1 LTAPGRVLYRIR
13 RILKLRATSGRPTP
27 AVGHNRWPMEKG
39 GTPRI
44 HRRDPMTRN
53 DSQPHSP
60 VGLAWMI
67 WGIGALFYLIAF
79 FQRVAPAVMT
89 DALMREFQIGAA
101 TLGNL
106 SALYFYSYV
115 AMQIPTGIIADR
127 WGPRRLL
134 SSGALVAG
142 IGTLLFALAPGMLLV
157 GTGRFL
163 VGGSVAVAFVGLL
176 QLSNNWFPPRTYSLA
191 AGMALFV
198 GIIGATCA
206 GPPLR
211 LMVEAYGWRS
221 TILASSL
228 VTFAIAAAIWLVV
241 RDYPHEKGFA
251 DWRVRDEKPARGKRL
266 TVMAG
271 LGQVLRYRNTGLL
284 FLAPG
289 GVVGPVLTFS
299 GLWGVPYLTTHRDLN
314 PAQAA
319 MLTTTLLVAWAIG
332 GPFFGW
338 LSDHTGRR
346 KSVYI
351 VGCAV
356 SLAGWMVAFYAGHL
370 QLAALV
376 AVLVI
381 TGFSSGCMIISF
393 AFVKESV
400 PAALSGTATGV
411 VNMGVMSGPMLL
423 QPLVGWV
430 LDLRWSGTL
439 AQGIRIYGQADYQ
452 AGFALMIAWTVL
464 ALVLL
469 CFTRETHCRPLDAA

>member
-1 LTAPGRVLYRIR
+1 MTAPRG
-13 RILKLRATSGRPTP
+13 AAP
-27 AVGHNRWPMEKG
+27 APM
-39 GTPRI
+39 
-44 HRRDPMTRN
+44 
-53 DSQPHSP
+53 
-60 VGLAWMI
+60 GLAWLI
-67 WGIGALFYLIAF
+67 WGIGALFYLMAF

-89 DALMREFQIGAA
+89 DALMRDFHIGAA
-101 TLGNL
+101 ALGNL

-142 IGTLLFALAPGMLLV
+142 IGTLLFALAPGMFLV
-157 GTGRFL
+157 GAGRFL
-163 VGGSVAVAFVGLL
+163 IGGSVAVAFVGVL
-176 QLSNNWFPPRTYSLA
+176 QLGNNWFPPRMYALA

-221 TILASSL
+221 TILISSL
-228 VTFAIAAAIWLVV
+228 VTFAIAAAVWLVV
-241 RDYPHEKGFA
+241 RDHPHEKGYA
-251 DWRVRDEKPARGKRL
+251 DWRTLDEDPARSAHL

-271 LGQVLRYRNTGLL
+271 MRKVLRYRNTILL

-299 GLWGVPYLTTHRDLN
+299 GLWGVPFLTTHYGLN

-319 MLTTTLLVAWAIG
+319 MLTTTHLVAWALG

-338 LSDHTGRR
+338 LSDYRGRR
-346 KSVYI
+346 RTVYLA
-351 VGCAV
+351 GCAV
-356 SLAGWMVAFYAGHL
+356 SLAGWIVALYADRL
-370 QLAALV
+370 PLAALV

-430 LDLRWSGTL
+430 LDLRWSGAL
-439 AQGIRIYGQADYQ
+439 VEGIRVYGQAAYR

-469 CFTRETHCRPLDAA
+469 CFTRETYCRPLEGP

>member
-1 LTAPGRVLYRIR
+1 MSKPDMPNHPS
-13 RILKLRATSGRPTP
+13 LR
-27 AVGHNRWPMEKG
+27 
-39 GTPRI
+39 
-44 HRRDPMTRN
+44 
-53 DSQPHSP
+53 
-60 VGLAWMI
+60 LAWLI
-67 WGIGALFYLIAF
+67 WGVGALFYLMAF

-101 TLGNL
+101 ALGNL

-115 AMQIPTGIIADR
+115 AMQIPTGIVADR

-134 SSGALVAG
+134 SCGALVAG
-142 IGTLLFALAPGMLLV
+142 IGTLLFALAPDMLLV

-163 VGGSVAVAFVGLL
+163 IGGSVAVAFVGLL
-176 QLSNNWFPPRTYSLA
+176 QLSNNWFPPRTYALA

-228 VTFAIAAAIWLVV
+228 ATFAIAAAIWLVV
-241 RDYPHEKGFA
+241 RDHPHEKGFA
-251 DWRVRDEKPARGKRL
+251 DWRTPDEDPSRNTRL

-271 LGQVLRYRNTGLL
+271 LRKVLRYRNTLLL

-299 GLWGVPYLTTHRDLN
+299 GLWGVPFLTTHHNLN

-319 MLTTTLLVAWAIG
+319 MLTTTHLIAWAVG

-338 LSDHTGRR
+338 LSDYLGRR

-351 VGCAV
+351 AGCAV
-356 SLAGWMVAFYAGHL
+356 SLTGWIAAFYVGRL
-370 QLAALV
+370 PLAALA

-430 LDLRWSGTL
+430 LDRHWSGAL
-439 AQGIRIYGQADYQ
+439 VDGIRVYSQGAYQ

-464 ALVLL
+464 ALGLL
-469 CFTRETHCRPLDAA
+469 CFTRETHCQPLATA